1 MSAPEQTGLAGEQ
14 QLSAMIIMAKAVT
27 GAGEE
32 DISLL
37 ESLCR
42 AELTIWSRRLRPD
55 VTVED
60 CSDTFCCAAAVSAA
74 ADFLTLQS
82 SAAGAASFTAGEVSV
97 RERDAGEVAKVA
109 QSLRETTE
117 HLMSPYIDPQ
127 QFQFRSVQ
135 G

>member
-1 MSAPEQTGLAGEQ
+1 MSAPEQTGLAGEE

-32 DISLL
+32 DTALL

-55 VTVED
+55 V
-60 CSDTFCCAAAVSAA
+60 
-74 ADFLTLQS
+74 TLQS

-109 QSLRETTE
+109 QSLRETAE

>member
-1 MSAPEQTGLAGEQ
+1 MSAPEQTGLAGEE

-32 DISLL
+32 DTALL

-60 CSDTFCCAAAVSAA
+60 CCYTFGCAAAVSAA

-97 RERDAGEVAKVA
+97 RERDAGEVARVA
-109 QSLRETTE
+109 QSLRETAE

>member
-109 QSLRETTE
+109 QSLRDRR
-117 HLMSPYIDPQ
+117 P
-127 QFQFRSVQ
+127 
-135 G
+135 

>member
-1 MSAPEQTGLAGEQ
+1 MSAPEQTGLAGEE

-32 DISLL
+32 DTALL

-60 CSDTFCCAAAVSAA
+60 CSDTFCAAAVSAA

-97 RERDAGEVAKVA
+97 RERDAGEVARVA
-109 QSLRETTE
+109 QSLRETAE

>member
-97 RERDAGEVAKVA
+97 LERDAGEVAKVA
-109 QSLRETTE
+109 QSLRETAE

>member
-1 MSAPEQTGLAGEQ
+1 MSASERTGLAGEQ
-14 QLSAMIIMAKAVT
+14 QLSEMIIMAKAVT

-60 CSDTFCCAAAVSAA
+60 CSDTFCCAGGGVAAPPPTS
-74 ADFLTLQS
+74 
-82 SAAGAASFTAGEVSV
+82 
-97 RERDAGEVAKVA
+97 
-109 QSLRETTE
+109 
-117 HLMSPYIDPQ
+117 
-127 QFQFRSVQ
+127 
-135 G
+135 

>member
-74 ADFLTLQS
+74 DFLTLQS

-109 QSLRETTE
+109 QSLRETAE

>member
-1 MSAPEQTGLAGEQ
+1 MSTPEQTGLAGEQ

-82 SAAGAASFTAGEVSV
+82 SAAGAESFTAGEVSV

-109 QSLRETTE
+109 QSLRETAE

>member
-1 MSAPEQTGLAGEQ
+1 MSAPEQTGLAGEE

-32 DISLL
+32 DTALL

-60 CSDTFCCAAAVSAA
+60 CGDTFCCAAAVSAA

-97 RERDAGEVAKVA
+97 RERDAGEVEKVA
-109 QSLRETTE
+109 QSLRETAE

>member
-1 MSAPEQTGLAGEQ
+1 MSAPEQTGLAGEE

-32 DISLL
+32 DTALL

-42 AELTIWSRRLRPD
+42 AELTIWSRRRRPD

-60 CSDTFCCAAAVSAA
+60 CAIPSAARAAVSAA

-97 RERDAGEVAKVA
+97 RERDAGEVARVA
-109 QSLRETTE
+109 QSLRETAE

>member
-1 MSAPEQTGLAGEQ
+1 
-14 QLSAMIIMAKAVT
+14 MIIMAKAVT

-32 DISLL
+32 DTALL

-97 RERDAGEVAKVA
+97 RERDAGEVARVA
-109 QSLRETTE
+109 QSLRETAE

>member
-1 MSAPEQTGLAGEQ
+1 MSAPEQTGLAGEE
-14 QLSAMIIMAKAVT
+14 QLSAMIIMAKAAT

-32 DISLL
+32 DTALL

-60 CSDTFCCAAAVSAA
+60 CSDTFCCAAAETA

-97 RERDAGEVAKVA
+97 RERDAGEVARVA
-109 QSLRETTE
+109 QSLRETAE

>member
-1 MSAPEQTGLAGEQ
+1 MSAPEQTGLAGEE

-82 SAAGAASFTAGEVSV
+82 STAGAASFTAGEVSV

-109 QSLRETTE
+109 QSLRETAE

>member
-1 MSAPEQTGLAGEQ
+1 MSAPEQTGLAGEE

-32 DISLL
+32 DTALL

-60 CSDTFCCAAAVSAA
+60 CSDTFCCAAAVS
-74 ADFLTLQS
+74 
-82 SAAGAASFTAGEVSV
+82 
-97 RERDAGEVAKVA
+97 
-109 QSLRETTE
+109 
-117 HLMSPYIDPQ
+117 
-127 QFQFRSVQ
+127 
-135 G
+135 

>member
-1 MSAPEQTGLAGEQ
+1 MSAPEQTGLAGEE

-32 DISLL
+32 DTALL

-42 AELTIWSRRLRPD
+42 AELTIGSGRLRPV
-55 VTVED
+55 VTVAD
-60 CSDTFCCAAAVSAA
+60 CSDTFCCGAAVSAA

-82 SAAGAASFTAGEVSV
+82 SAAGAASCTAGEVSV

-109 QSLRETTE
+109 QSLRETAE

>member
-1 MSAPEQTGLAGEQ
+1 MSTPEQTGLAGEE

-60 CSDTFCCAAAVSAA
+60 CSDTFCCAAAGYPPAA
-74 ADFLTLQS
+74 ILTLQS

-109 QSLRETTE
+109 QSLRETAE

-127 QFQFRSVQ
+127 QFLFRSVQ

>member
-42 AELTIWSRRLRPD
+42 AELTI
-55 VTVED
+55 
-60 CSDTFCCAAAVSAA
+60 
-74 ADFLTLQS
+74 
-82 SAAGAASFTAGEVSV
+82 
-97 RERDAGEVAKVA
+97 
-109 QSLRETTE
+109 
-117 HLMSPYIDPQ
+117 
-127 QFQFRSVQ
+127 
-135 G
+135 